1 MTESQFIVEL
11 DESNFVEVVVE
22 GSSKVPIL
30 VDFWA
35 DWCGPCK
42 SLMPILEK
50 LAIEYNGAFI
60 LAKLDTEK
68 FQGIAQQLGI
78 RSLPTVKLFKDG
90 GLADEFMGALPEAEV
105 RTFLSNHITEQP
117 AVEEAQDPGMEQAMQ
132 LFEAGDIAG
141 AKAQFKMLQANDPAN
156 VDILIALGQVSIAD
170 GDLETAESCVKALPD
185 AEKDGMAGRRLS
197 ASIALSRETMSDD
210 KTLDQWQSDVEKNPD
225 DSEARYQYALHTAAA
240 GDMELA
246 INELLTVMQK
256 DPEHNEGAAKKK
268 LLNLFDVLGDDPL
281 AGQYRRKM
289 FALLH

>member
-1 MTESQFIVEL
+1 MTDSQFIVEL

-22 GSSKVPIL
+22 GSSTVPIL

-90 GLADEFMGALPEAEV
+90 RLADEFMGALPEAEV
-105 RTFLSNHITEQP
+105 RTFLSKHVTEQA
-117 AVEEAQDPGMEQAMQ
+117 AVEEAQNPGMEQAMQ
-132 LFEAGDIAG
+132 LFEAGDING
-141 AKAQFKMLQANDPAN
+141 AKAQFQMLQANDPAN

-185 AEKDGMAGRRLS
+185 EEKDGMAGRRLS
-197 ASIALSRETMSDD
+197 ASIALSRETMGDE
-210 KTLDQWQSDVEKNPD
+210 KTLDQWRSDLEKNPD
-225 DSEARYQYALHTAAA
+225 DSEARYQYAIHTAAA
-240 GDMELA
+240 GDMEQA

>member
-1 MTESQFIVEL
+1 MTDSQFIVEL

-22 GSSKVPIL
+22 GSSTVPIL

-90 GLADEFMGALPEAEV
+90 RLADEFMGALPEAEV
-105 RTFLSNHITEQP
+105 RTFLSKHVTEQA
-117 AVEEAQDPGMEQAMQ
+117 AVEEAQNPGMEQAMQ
-132 LFEAGDIAG
+132 LFEAGDING
-141 AKAQFKMLQANDPAN
+141 AKAQFQMLQANDPAN

-185 AEKDGMAGRRLS
+185 EEKDGMAGRRLS
-197 ASIALSRETMSDD
+197 ASIALSRETMGDE
-210 KTLDQWQSDVEKNPD
+210 KTLDQWRSDLEKNTD
-225 DSEARYQYALHTAAA
+225 DSEARYQYAIHTAAA
-240 GDMELA
+240 GDMEQA

>member
-22 GSSKVPIL
+22 GSSTVPIL

-90 GLADEFMGALPEAEV
+90 RLADEFMGALPEAEV

-141 AKAQFKMLQANDPAN
+141 AKAQFQMLQANDPAN

-210 KTLDQWQSDVEKNPD
+210 KTLEQWHSDVEKNPD

-246 INELLTVMQK
+246 LNELLTVMQK

>member
-1 MTESQFIVEL
+1 MTDSQFIVEL

-22 GSSKVPIL
+22 GSSTVPIL

-90 GLADEFMGALPEAEV
+90 RLADEFMGALPEAEV
-105 RTFLSNHITEQP
+105 RTFLSKHVTEQA
-117 AVEEAQDPGMEQAMQ
+117 AVEEAQNPGMEQAMQ
-132 LFEAGDIAG
+132 LFEAGDIKG
-141 AKAQFKMLQANDPAN
+141 AKAQFQMLQANDPAN

-185 AEKDGMAGRRLS
+185 EEKDGMAGRRLS
-197 ASIALSRETMSDD
+197 ASIALSRETMGDE
-210 KTLDQWQSDVEKNPD
+210 KTLDQWRSDLEKNPD
-225 DSEARYQYALHTAAA
+225 DSEARYQYAIHTAAA
-240 GDMELA
+240 GDMEQA

>member
-22 GSSKVPIL
+22 GSSTVPIL

-50 LAIEYNGAFI
+50 LAIEYNGAFV

-68 FQGIAQQLGI
+68 FQNIAQQLGI

-90 GLADEFMGALPEAEV
+90 RLADEFTGALPEADV
-105 RTFLSNHITEQP
+105 RTFLSNHISEQP
-117 AVEEAQDPGMEQAMQ
+117 VEDAMDPGMEQAMQ
-132 LFEAGDIAG
+132 LYEAGDITG
-141 AKAQFKMLQANDPAN
+141 AKEQLQLLQANDPAN
-156 VDILIALGQVSIAD
+156 AEILLALGQVCVAD
-170 GDLETAESCVKALPD
+170 GDLETAESCVQALPEN
-185 AEKDGMAGRRLS
+185 EKEGMAGTRLS
-197 ASIALSRETMSDD
+197 ASIALSRETTGDA
-210 KTLDQWQSDVEKNPD
+210 KTLEEWQSDIEKNPD
-225 DSEARYQYALHTAAA
+225 DSEARYQYAIHTAAA
-240 GDMELA
+240 GDMEQA
-246 INELLTVMQK
+246 INELLTLMQK
-256 DPEHNEGAAKKK
+256 DPEHNDGAAKKK